1 MSGRGLECYEVVLS
15 SLPPGYWLAG
25 SDRHLVSRGV
35 DTAEGSAFVLSFA
48 FYFFRDPTDITR
60 STRTLE
66 LTNRQGGVVSYIED
80 SLSAGERIES
90 LFKLHWFAWVP
101 VWLWAILAI
110 PTIGL
115 TLFVALYVYLQL
127 RFTEQGVTNKRVILK
142 KGVISRKTEEMK
154 LTSIET
160 VEIQQGIWGRL
171 FGFGSVKV
179 TGRGIS
185 NLVYKGIDDP
195 MAVKRQIESVSN
207 PSP

>member
-1 MSGRGLECYEVVLS
+1 
-15 SLPPGYWLAG
+15 
-25 SDRHLVSRGV
+25 
-35 DTAEGSAFVLSFA
+35 
-48 FYFFRDPTDITR
+48 
-60 STRTLE
+60 
-66 LTNRQGGVVSYIED
+66 VSYIED
-80 SLSAGERIES
+80 SLSAGERVES

-101 VWLWAILAI
+101 MWLWIILAI

-115 TLFVALYVYLQL
+115 TLLIALYEFLRL

-142 KGVISRKTEEMK
+142 KGIISRKTEEMK

-160 VEIQQGIWGRL
+160 VEIHQGIWGRI

-185 NLVYKGIDDP
+185 NVVYKGIDDP

>member
-1 MSGRGLECYEVVLS
+1 M
-15 SLPPGYWLAG
+15 
-25 SDRHLVSRGV
+25 
-35 DTAEGSAFVLSFA
+35 
-48 FYFFRDPTDITR
+48 
-60 STRTLE
+60 
-66 LTNRQGGVVSYIED
+66 SYIED

-90 LFKLHWFAWVP
+90 LFKLHWFSWVP
-101 VWLWAILAI
+101 MWLWIVLAI

-115 TLFVALYVYLQL
+115 TLLIALYEFLRL

-142 KGVISRKTEEMK
+142 KGIISRKTEEMK

-160 VEIQQGIWGRL
+160 VEIQQGIWGRI

-185 NLVYKGIDDP
+185 NVVYKGIDDP